1 MKTRELPCG
10 YCEGPD
16 ILTPQPSANRPGLD
30 RLRYRAGDHSAF
42 LETMLARLASQDLPA
57 LRRLTTHDPSDPA
70 IALLDAWATVAD
82 VLTFY
87 DERIAN
93 EGYLRTATERR
104 SVLELARLVG
114 YALRPGVAAT
124 VFLAFGIEPTFQGEA
139 LLKAPLRTQ
148 SVPGPG
154 ELPQT
159 FETVAPLKAR
169 AAWNTLQPRLT
180 QPQTE
185 RSIRCSRRNGQ
196 PWPRIYLSGATAN
209 LRSNDPLEIAF
220 PGSSPA
226 YYRVD
231 RAEVDA
237 TAGRTLVT
245 LLPWAGTPDPC
256 PAEAH
261 DPPVEIAMAATRVT
275 KGAAR
280 TIDSLTQPP
289 SLHPASPQRVG
300 STISGLY
307 AADTDVA
314 HRILGRLVPEAGD
327 RIQVAVANAA
337 VTPEQDI
344 TCKVYRGKASLF
356 GHNHPGK
363 PNYQKDGDLIK
374 LTGYTALSLQEA
386 WGDYASDEDRLQRI
400 MVLDGDYGQIKP
412 GSTVLVV
419 TPRIESAA
427 GEPEPILPGGVATE
441 QVETV
446 DVVTLSALG
455 MSSKCTV
462 LTCGRWIATNAP
474 DKFLDPEHPTVAN
487 SLLKGTTI
495 YILPEQLELAE
506 EPLADPVCR
515 GAGQEIELDGLYRD
529 LQPGRWVIVAGER
542 TDVKSA
548 GGTIPGIQ
556 AAEVAMLSA
565 VTQKVKQI
573 ANMQN
578 ELEDL
583 RGDKV
588 HTFVRLASD
597 LSYRYKRDTVKIYGN
612 VAKATHGETR
622 PEVLGNGDASKPLQT
637 FTLKQ
642 PPLTFVSAATPAGA
656 ASTLKVYVN
665 DVEWHEADSL
675 GELGPSDRCF
685 VSKTGDDGKTSVTFG
700 NGTRGAR
707 PPTGL
712 ENVRTV
718 YRNGIGQPGNVK
730 AGQISTAM
738 DRPQGLKDVVNP
750 RPATGG
756 ADPEDRDSARANAP
770 LAVAALD
777 RLVAVAD
784 YADFARTF
792 AGIGQA
798 SAVKLS
804 DGRRPVVHVTIAGA
818 DDIPIDETSDLYR
831 NLRRALADYGD
842 PYLPV
847 RLAVR
852 DLRLVVLAARV
863 RLCPDYVWEPVE
875 ARLRAAL
882 LDGFGFRKR
891 ALGQDLLLGEV
902 LAVMQAVRGVAYVDV
917 DTLDAL
923 DQATVQAA
931 VPVLAPDK
939 APNKTLADLLN
950 AGRRE
955 RVPIHPARYD
965 GRLSAIV
972 PAQIAYL
979 SPDVPETLV
988 LNLIEEL
995 P

>member
-1 MKTRELPCG
+1 MKTRDLPCG
-10 YCEGPD
+10 CCEGPD

-30 RLRYRAGDHSAF
+30 RLRYRAGDHGAF
-42 LETMLARLASQDLPA
+42 LETMLARLASHDLTA
-57 LRRLTTHDPSDPA
+57 LRRLTTREPSDPA
-70 IALLDAWATVAD
+70 IALLDAWAAVAD

-124 VFLAFGIEPTFQGEA
+124 VFLAFGIEPTFEGEA
-139 LLKAPLRTQ
+139 LLKAPLRAQ

-159 FETVAPLKAR
+159 FEIVAPLKAR

-185 RSIRCSRRNGQ
+185 RSIRCSRRDGQ
-196 PWPRIYLSGATAN
+196 RWPRIYLSGVAAN
-209 LRSNDPLEIAF
+209 LRPNDAVEIAF
-220 PGSSPA
+220 PGSSPT

-245 LLPWAGTPDPC
+245 LLPWAGTADPC
-256 PAEAH
+256 PAEA
-261 DPPVEIAMAATRVT
+261 PVGIAMAATEV
-275 KGAAR
+275 KEGIAR
-280 TIDSLTQPP
+280 TLDSLTQPP

-337 VTPEQDI
+337 VTPQQGI
-344 TCKVYRGKASLF
+344 TCEVYRGKAALF
-356 GHNHPGK
+356 THNHPGK
-363 PNYQKDGDLIK
+363 PVYTKDPNNDMLVK
-374 LTGYTALSLQEA
+374 LLRYDPLTLDEA
-386 WGDYASDEDRLQRI
+386 WDAYASRETLQQTL
-400 MVLDGDYGQIKP
+400 VLDGEFSLIKS
-412 GSTVLVV
+412 GGKVLVV
-419 TPRIESAA
+419 
-427 GEPEPILPGGVATE
+427 LPNLRDNNLKVIAEGFPVTCPVQA
-441 QVETV
+441 V
-446 DVVTLSALG
+446 DAVTLPVFGIST
-455 MSSKCTV
+455 KCTV
-462 LTCGRWIATNAP
+462 LTIARGSI
-474 DKFLDPEHPTVAN
+474 PEAYLEVMLNNDLFIAR
-487 SLLKGTTI
+487 SDFLKGTTV
-495 YILPEQLELAE
+495 YILPEALELAE
-506 EPLADPVCR
+506 EPLTDPVCR
-515 GAGQEIELDGLYRD
+515 GTNEEIELNGLYRD

-542 TDVKSA
+542 TDVMGA
-548 GGTIPGIQ
+548 RGTIPGIQ

-565 VTQKVKQI
+565 VTQKVKQV

-578 ELEDL
+578 EPEDL

-588 HTFVRLASD
+588 HTFIQLADD
-597 LSYRYKRDTVKIYGN
+597 LAYCYKRDTVKIYGN

-622 PEVLGNGDASKPLQT
+622 PEVLGNGDASKPLQA

-665 DVEWHEADSL
+665 DVEWHEAESL
-675 GELGPSDRCF
+675 GELGPNDRRF
-685 VSKTGDDGKTSVTFG
+685 VSKTGDDGKTSITFG

-718 YRNGIGQPGNVK
+718 YRNGIGRPGNVK
-730 AGQISTAM
+730 AGQITTAM

-756 ADPEDRDSARANAP
+756 ADPEDRDSARTNVP

-792 AGIGQA
+792 AGIGKA

-804 DGRRPVVHVTIAGA
+804 DGRRPVVHVTIAGV
-818 DDIPIDETSDLYR
+818 DDIAIDETSDLYR
-831 NLRRALADYGD
+831 NLRRALSDYGD

-847 RLAVR
+847 QLAVR

-863 RLCPDYVWEPVE
+863 QLCPDYVWEPVE
-875 ARLRAAL
+875 AKLRAAL
-882 LDGFGFRKR
+882 LDGLGFRKR

-923 DQATVQAA
+923 GQATVQAA

-939 APNKTLADLLN
+939 RSDKTLAELLS

-955 RVPIHPARYD
+955 RVPIHPARYV
-965 GRLSAIV
+965 GQLGAIV